1 MAIRPIVTVPDP
13 VLRRK
18 AQKVRQFD
26 ADLQQLIDD
35 MIETMRAAPGVG
47 LAAPQVG
54 VAQRVIVVEYGED
67 EDEDKPPRLYVVV
80 NPEIA
85 EVSAETE
92 MGVEGCLSI
101 PDLVGEVERYRRI
114 VVKGQNRRG
123 QPIKLK
129 LQGWVARIFQHE
141 IDHLEGV
148 LFTDRAVRVWKPSPE
163 EAMAVD

>member
-1 MAIRPIVTVPDP
+1 MALREIVTVPDP

-26 ADLQQLIDD
+26 ADLQQLIED
-35 MIETMRAAPGVG
+35 MVETMRAAPGVG

-54 VAQRVIVVEYGED
+54 VSQRVIVVEYGDD
-67 EDEDKPPRLYVVV
+67 EDESRPPRLYVVV
-80 NPEIA
+80 NPEIVEA
-85 EVSAETE
+85 SAETE

-101 PDLVGEVERYRRI
+101 PGLVGEVERHQRI

-141 IDHLEGV
+141 IDHLEGI

-163 EAMAVD
+163 EAIPVD